1 MTIYTHKHHIV
12 PVHAGGGNEPS
23 NLIRITVE
31 QHAQEHWEL
40 FCVHGRWED
49 ELAWR
54 VLSGQIN
61 TYEADQEARRQAQHA
76 RWAVPGAREEQSRL
90 MTGEGNPMWGKK
102 LTDVQKAAIS
112 KANSVPKPH
121 VSINMKKLHAE
132 GKSYTFSKEDCGA
145 RRVVAEGVTYESLTA
160 ATLEYGFKNHN
171 AMAYRINSD
180 KPKWSE
186 FYYA

>member
-54 VLSGQIN
+54 FLSGQIN

-76 RWAVPGAREEQSRL
+76 RWAVPGAREAASKRYS
-90 MTGEGNPMWGKK
+90 GEGNPMWGKNISE
-102 LTDVQKAAIS
+102 DHKAAIS

-132 GKSYTFSKEDCGA
+132 GKSYTFNNEDYSKG
-145 RRVVAEGVTYESLTA
+145 GTA
-160 ATLEYGFKNHN
+160 AQAG
-171 AMAYRINSD
+171 
-180 KPKWSE
+180 KPKWWTNGVDNKYVKSADPAPE
-186 FYYA
+186 GYRRGRTTGWKTRP